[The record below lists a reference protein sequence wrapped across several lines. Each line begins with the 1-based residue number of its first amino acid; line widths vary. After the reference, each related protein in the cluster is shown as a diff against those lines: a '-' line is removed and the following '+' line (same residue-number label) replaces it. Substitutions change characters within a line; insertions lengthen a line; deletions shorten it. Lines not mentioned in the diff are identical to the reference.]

1 MSNKYTGFPTVLKR
15 GNADGPPETFT
26 SIAGV
31 RAVSPPKGT
40 ANVVDSTTMDNPNG
54 FKTKLS
60 GLRDGGTAKLQVA
73 FDPADTGHQTL
84 IIDYKLGTLR
94 DFEVVLPDT
103 GQTVVAFSAIVKECG
118 PETPLDGLMTMDC
131 SLEVSGEPKWG
142 TFA

>member
-31 RAVSPPKGT
+31 RAVGPPK
-40 ANVVDSTTMDNPNG
+40 
-54 FKTKLS
+54 
-60 GLRDGGTAKLQVA
+60 GTAKLQVA
-73 FDPADTGHQTL
+73 FDPADAGHQNL